1 MKTELVCISRVKTQC
16 TLIDPGQKSGGVKD
30 NYKGVGGGSKK
41 FRKFLIRFVKIT
53 GGPKIFLQKCHF
65 FAKSQNFPQ
74 KCQFRRYT
82 SAPPPHTPWNSCK
95 QSTSLDWTL
104 QFRFVHLQTFAFNLS
119 KSLINFQIFYV
130 SVFIY

>member
-1 MKTELVCISRVKTQC
+1 METELVCISRVKTQC
-16 TLIDPGQKSGGVKD
+16 TLLDPGQKSSGVKD
-30 NYKGVGGGSKK
+30 NYKGVGGSKK

-74 KCQFRRYT
+74 KCQFRGVHF
-82 SAPPPHTPWNSCK
+82 SPPPHTPRNSCK

-104 QFRFVHLQTFAFNLS
+104 QFRFVHLQTFAFNRS
-119 KSLINFQIFYV
+119 KSSINFQIFDYL
-130 SVFIY
+130 VFIY